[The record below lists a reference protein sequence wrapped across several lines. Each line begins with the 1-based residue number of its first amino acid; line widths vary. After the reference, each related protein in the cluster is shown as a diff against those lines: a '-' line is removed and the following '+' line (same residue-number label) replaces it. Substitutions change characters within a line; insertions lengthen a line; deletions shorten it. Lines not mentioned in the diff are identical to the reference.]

1 MKRIFF
7 LFTLVMAL
15 TVVKAQVSE
24 RTSAWNY
31 LNKGKLDKAKTS
43 IDKCIANDATMN
55 DAKTWFYRGNVYL
68 AIKLS
73 EDSNY
78 RKLDPNALQIAYD
91 AYKKALVLDT
101 KKEFAEDIN
110 QRLMIVGEQFYNKG
124 VESFQAKQYDQAIKN
139 FENTVKINQDL
150 GKTDTLAMYNV
161 AFVAEMNGDSPKA
174 KQYYQDLLKANYK
187 QPLVYASLSNIYKN
201 EKDTTMALEII
212 KRGRTLYPD
221 DFNLLITETNIY
233 LGKND
238 ITKAQKNLNQAIA
251 KDPNNPTIH
260 FAVGTTYDQMGRI
273 DEAEKAYLRAIELKP
288 DMFDAIYNLGAL
300 YFNQGVKIFEEADK
314 ITDMALYAKEK
325 EKYEAAWKKAL
336 PQLEKA
342 LELQP
347 NDVNT
352 LYSLKQL
359 YARLNQPAKAKEM
372 SERMEKLEKK

>member
-1 MKRIFF
+1 M
-7 LFTLVMAL
+7 VMAL

-43 IDKCIANDATMN
+43 IDKCIAHEATMN

-78 RKLDPNALQIAYD
+78 RKLDPNPLQVSYD
-91 AYKKALVLDT
+91 AYLKALQLDT
-101 KKEFAEDIN
+101 KKEFAEDIM

-124 VESFQAKQYDQAIKN
+124 VEGFQAKQYDEAIKN
-139 FENTVKINQDL
+139 FENTVKINQNL

-161 AFVAEMNGDSPKA
+161 AFVAEVAGDSPKA
-174 KQYYQDLLKANYK
+174 KQYYQDLIKAKYK
-187 QPLVYASLSNIYKN
+187 QSLIYASLSNIYKN
-201 EKDTTMALEII
+201 EKDTVMALEII
-212 KRGRTLYPD
+212 QRGRTLYPD

-238 ITKAQKNLNQAIA
+238 IVKAQKNLNQAIA

-273 DEAEKAYLRAIELKP
+273 NEAETAYLKAIELKP

-314 ITDMALYAKEK
+314 ISDMALYAKER

-336 PQLEKA
+336 PQLERA
-342 LELQP
+342 IELQP

-359 YARLNQPAKAKEM
+359 YARLNMPAKAKEM
-372 SERMEKLEKK
+372 SERLEKLEKK